1 MDVYYNA
8 GFGCI
13 VCPQTTVRNTPMR
26 VVIDPVAV
34 LRKGFTET
42 ALGEAILAA
51 LERSRTAPPVPR
63 VDMGAGRF
71 WQVTGIR
78 GFGAFSGQ
86 FQCVDLRE
94 RGPILEAFKL
104 IRESDGGYVWP
115 ENQPPLE
122 VPADT
127 PAAQMGAEIL
137 SLFSPGLEIPDN
149 ETLSFETIHGGII
162 SYRRPSDAFA
172 DCGDGHTD
180 AYQVFTLEDAP
191 RSHIAF
197 LIDSGY
203 QELSKAAVLEK
214 WQEQYGPLSAFRFQR
229 RRKRPLLASMQGKTA
244 KAEIASQIYRDGEGT
259 MEVLCLIE
267 QALPPEAQEAMR
279 TEYQAV
285 IRSIAIKERR
295 EDGSEGLVVK

>member
-8 GFGCI
+8 DFGCI
-13 VCPQTTVRNTPMR
+13 VCPQTTVGNTPMR
-26 VVIDPVAV
+26 VVIEPVAV

-78 GFGAFSGQ
+78 GFGAFSRK
-86 FQCVDLRE
+86 FQCVDLQE
-94 RGPILEAFKL
+94 RGPFLEAFKL

-122 VPADT
+122 IPADT

-137 SLFSPGLEIPDN
+137 SLFSPGLEIPAH

-229 RRKRPLLASMQGKTA
+229 RRKPPTLASMQGKTA
-244 KAEIASQIYRDGEGT
+244 KAEIASQVYRDGEGT

-267 QALPPEAQEAMR
+267 QALSPEAREAMR
-279 TEYQAV
+279 AEYQAV
-285 IRSIAIKERR
+285 IRSIAVKERR
-295 EDGSEGLVVK
+295 EGGLEGLVVK